1 MNHEVQ
7 ILENSIRDINDLRD
21 LLMDDNA
28 SDRENPFHEALM
40 ALATKISLVRDQ
52 TFRQNRE
59 CSEHEKIKLSLY
71 FYPKEEKNMY
81 EVCIREILMTFDPT
95 RMLTTESPKNI
106 PVLQCRSSKLANL
119 YPNKIIGVPI
129 DMSVAVD
136 PKKDDSPTAQDNVKD
151 EIKEL
156 QNQVK
161 DLTEGYRQLNMIVH
175 EMQLQKNQPAPGFNY
190 KVPLWNVAEE
200 LPAPNARVLDQRPVH
215 AHEVGDLIFS
225 TPEFKLPGFSTDPST
240 ELDSLLTLINSIIA
254 TMTKSTRKEL
264 HFLFFQDRG
273 FNISDD
279 AINIRIVPLYVPVR
293 EMTQERIQAWSI
305 HVLTMSRTKWDSL
318 LQGRDYVVLRTD
330 TESVSHV
337 SGNAN
342 RWNLSP
348 SERRRAFGEFVSGA
362 FDHRPTFVNPF
373 DPSIPPHRREFI
385 KNNNPTP
392 PSSNVTTFLP
402 EILFPFDHR
411 HPDTYIHVVDKLNE
425 KSDWI
430 AAIYTIVVQLH
441 HEISEN
447 ELHAICT
454 PIKQMA
460 SDVMRTGDVLS
471 LQGQNFI
478 GIRIVSY
485 ANKTYVHAFLVN
497 GDLTHRM
504 MTCDRFRT
512 LCYVRVNNPK
522 DPSPVYLYR
531 L

>member
-40 ALATKISLVRDQ
+40 ALAKKISLVRDQ

-59 CSEHEKIKLSLY
+59 YAEHEKSKLSLY

-106 PVLQCRSSKLANL
+106 PVLQCRSSKLADL

-129 DMSVAVD
+129 DMSVAVE
-136 PKKDDSPTAQDNVKD
+136 PKEDDSPKAQDNVKD

-175 EMQLQKNQPAPGFNY
+175 EMMLQKNQPVPGFNPR
-190 KVPLWNVAEE
+190 VPLWNVAEE

-279 AINIRIVPLYVPVR
+279 AINIRIVPLYIPVR

-305 HVLTMSRTKWDSL
+305 HVITMSRTAWDSL
-318 LQGRDYVVLRTD
+318 RRGRDYVVLRTD

-342 RWNLSP
+342 RWHMP
-348 SERRRAFGEFVSGA
+348 SSVRSGA
-362 FDHRPTFVNPF
+362 LGEYVSKVLSDQVKDPTAPRILLLDESPVTMHNIGFLIF
-373 DPSIPPHRREFI
+373 SIPEFKFPGFSKDPATGLNHLQVLI
-385 KNNNPTP
+385 NSIVRVMMQSTQKELH
-392 PSSNVTTFLP
+392 FL
-402 EILFPFDHR
+402 FF
-411 HPDTYIHVVDKLNE
+411 PDTGFSIKPGSIKVRVVPLYKPIRELTKEQIDNWTIHILPM
-425 KSDWI
+425 
-430 AAIYTIVVQLH
+430 T
-441 HEISEN
+441 EISWN
-447 ELHAICT
+447 TLRRGR
-454 PIKQMA
+454 
-460 SDVMRTGDVLS
+460 DYVVLRTAP
-471 LQGQNFI
+471 QQI
-478 GIRIVSY
+478 
-485 ANKTYVHAFLVN
+485 
-497 GDLTHRM
+497 
-504 MTCDRFRT
+504 
-512 LCYVRVNNPK
+512 
-522 DPSPVYLYR
+522 
-531 L
+531 